1 MSACVSRAVTA
12 TSPIGAANWFT
23 AVKTENAR
31 PRSFSGMSSVT
42 RTIDNGPRNP
52 PPTPATNMPA
62 MTSQGTP
69 RAPSIEKPM
78 RSRAMAV
85 VHIAENVTMKHAS
98 APADAPPE
106 KPARKAFFRG
116 VNMATLARV
125 PMNAAGI
132 ARMKPVNAG
141 AMRPT
146 PMDMTPQAMAAA

>member
-1 MSACVSRAVTA
+1 
-12 TSPIGAANWFT
+12 
-23 AVKTENAR
+23 
-31 PRSFSGMSSVT
+31 
-42 RTIDNGPRNP
+42 
-52 PPTPATNMPA
+52 
-62 MTSQGTP
+62 
-69 RAPSIEKPM
+69 
-78 RSRAMAV
+78 MAV